1 MSNFDDIF
9 DTQSAR
15 KNLNDQPFDKD
26 AWAEKK
32 QAERKAVYDLA
43 DTTAEAVSMDG
54 GKYRDYLDVQA
65 RFDRYSATN
74 IFFSTIL
81 HAVFVD
87 VFHDVVKFVVH
98 FFSTP

>member
-43 DTTAEAVSMDG
+43 DSTAEAVSMDG
-54 GKYRDYLDVQA
+54 GRYRDAKEHLYVYRRCPPKWRLQRPPCGQA
-65 RFDRYSATN
+65 IHRD
-74 IFFSTIL
+74 
-81 HAVFVD
+81 
-87 VFHDVVKFVVH
+87 K
-98 FFSTP
+98 